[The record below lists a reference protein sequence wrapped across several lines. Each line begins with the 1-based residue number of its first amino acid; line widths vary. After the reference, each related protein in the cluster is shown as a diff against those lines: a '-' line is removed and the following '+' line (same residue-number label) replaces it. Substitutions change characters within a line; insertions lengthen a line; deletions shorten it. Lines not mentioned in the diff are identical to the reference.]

1 MEPFEFEMFAHE
13 ILSRLPSKCVGRFK
27 SVCKQRRYELSSS
40 IFSIIH
46 SRRMY
51 NSEHRKLITL
61 TASSI
66 YIDNLIGGKVDICQ
80 RKSISFPVDTPL
92 SNLMILAAQY
102 GLLLMCIQGP
112 SDQLI
117 LWNPTT
123 NKFLNLC
130 HNKPKRFLDIKVDAV
145 GIYLD
150 SLNDVKILHLQRR
163 MDDVVPRVFSM
174 NTHEWKTLT
183 FLKGPDYASLL
194 YLWSNGTLCNNV
206 LYFASPHYWAPHKSY
221 MIAFDVVSET
231 FSKLSIPQFTH
242 VVARQRCFLKIRNV
256 LHMFV
261 VVKTQDINVKLFK
274 FEDQGWLEVSS
285 FTNPKSISFEL
296 CLNNLGEKGAQ
307 SWSFITDWGIIIEIK
322 IDMKDLQYL
331 QDAETFQGLYNVPIF

>member
-27 SVCKQRRYELSSS
+27 SVCKQWRYELSSS

-51 NSEHRKLITL
+51 NSEHRKLITF

-66 YIDNLIGGKVDICQ
+66 CIDNLIGGKVDICQ
-80 RKSISFPVDTPL
+80 RKFIFFPVDTPL

-130 HNKPKRFLDIKVDAV
+130 HNKPKSFFDIKADAV

-150 SLNDVKILHLQRR
+150 SLHDVKILHLRRR
-163 MDDVVPRVFSM
+163 MDGVVPRVYSM
-174 NTHEWKTLT
+174 NTHEWKTLS
-183 FLKGPDYASLL
+183 FLKGSDYASLL

-231 FSKLSIPQFTH
+231 FSKLSIPLYS
-242 VVARQRCFLKIRNV
+242 CCCSPNV
-256 LHMFV
+256 F
-261 VVKTQDINVKLFK
+261 F
-274 FEDQGWLEVSS
+274 
-285 FTNPKSISFEL
+285 
-296 CLNNLGEKGAQ
+296 
-307 SWSFITDWGIIIEIK
+307 
-322 IDMKDLQYL
+322 
-331 QDAETFQGLYNVPIF
+331 